1 MLAAYHKKLGGQP
14 QAPMKRGK
22 SKQSLREAA
31 SSEDLPASK
40 RQKRNGTKDANEAEE
55 DLTWLPKRGHWEDQV
70 DKVETIER
78 NEDTDKLMAYILFK
92 NGKRSKISMD
102 MVYQHCPRPMLKF
115 YEEHLKFK

>member
-1 MLAAYHKKLGGQP
+1 
-14 QAPMKRGK
+14 MKRGK

-40 RQKRNGTKDANEAEE
+40 RQKRNGAKGVKEAEQ
-55 DLTWLPKRGHWEDQV
+55 DFSWLPKGDQWEDQV
-70 DKVETIER
+70 VKVETIER
-78 NEDTDKLMAYILFK
+78 NEDTKQLMAYILFT

-102 MVYQHCPRPMLKF
+102 MVYKYCPRPMLRF